1 MQSSA
6 VFSIL
11 LPMAL
16 VVIMLGLGLSLTV
29 EDFRKVISRP
39 KPIVVA
45 LVCQTLILPVICF
58 GIVYASALPAAIAVG
73 MMLLAASP
81 GGSSA
86 NLYSHL
92 AGGDVALNITLTTI
106 NTVLALVTLPIIVN
120 FSLMFFYGEGKVI
133 PLQIDKVLQIFGL
146 VLIPV
151 AIGMLVRNRYP
162 ELAAALDK
170 PVKILS
176 SLFLAGIVLVALI
189 QEWNTLVTW
198 GPVIGLATL
207 AFNLISLAVG
217 YGVPRLMRLDRRQA
231 IAICMEVGIHNSTLV
246 IAIAMS
252 PTLLNNSEMA
262 IPPAI
267 YGLIAYITA
276 AVVVFLIKRSGPAAG
291 MAAA

>member
-11 LPMAL
+11 LPLAL
-16 VVIMLGLGLSLTV
+16 VVIMLGLGLSLTAA
-29 EDFRKVISRP
+29 DFRKVIARP
-39 KPIVVA
+39 KPVVVA
-45 LVCQTLILPVICF
+45 LVCQALVLPVICF
-58 GIVYASALPAAIAVG
+58 GIVYASALPPAIAVG

-106 NTVLALVTLPIIVN
+106 NTVLSLVTLPIIVN
-120 FSLMFFYGEGKVI
+120 LSLVAFYGQGKVI
-133 PLQIDKVLQIFGL
+133 PLQLDKVLQVFAL

-151 AIGMLVRNRYP
+151 TIGMLVRNRK
-162 ELAAALDK
+162 ESLAVALDR

-176 SLFLAGIVLVALI
+176 SLFLAGIVVAALI
-189 QEWNTLVTW
+189 QEWNTLLVW

-207 AFNLISLAVG
+207 AFNLISLAIG
-217 YGVPRLMRLDRRQA
+217 YGVPRLLNLDRRQA
-231 IAICMEVGIHNSTLV
+231 IAICMEIGIHNSTLV
-246 IAIAMS
+246 IAIALS

-262 IPPAI
+262 IPPAL

-276 AVVVFLIKRSGPAAG
+276 AFFVFAIKRRGEVESPA
-291 MAAA
+291 

>member
-1 MQSSA
+1 MQSSVA
-6 VFSIL
+6 FSIL

-29 EDFRKVISRP
+29 EDFRRVISRP
-39 KPIVVA
+39 KPVLVA
-45 LVCQTLILPVICF
+45 LVCQAVILPIICF

-120 FSLMFFYGEGKVI
+120 YSLLFFYGEGKVI
-133 PLQIDKVLQIFGL
+133 PLQIDKVLQVFAL

-151 AIGMLVRNRYP
+151 AIGMFVRHKYSA
-162 ELAAALDK
+162 LAVTLDR

-176 SLFLAGIVLVALI
+176 SLFLAGIVVIALI
-189 QEWNTLVTW
+189 QEWNTLLTW
-198 GPVIGLATL
+198 GPVIGVATL
-207 AFNLISLAVG
+207 AFNLVSLAIG
-217 YGVPRLMRLDRRQA
+217 YGVPRLMRLERRQA

-276 AVVVFLIKRSGPAAG
+276 AIVVYLIKRGGSPTAT
-291 MAAA
+291 AAA

>member
-29 EDFRKVISRP
+29 EDFRKVIARP
-39 KPIVVA
+39 KPVVVA
-45 LVCQTLILPVICF
+45 LVCQALVLPVICF
-58 GIVYASALPAAIAVG
+58 GIVYASALPAAISVG

-106 NTVLALVTLPIIVN
+106 NTVLSLVTLPIIVN
-120 FSLMFFYGEGKVI
+120 FSLMVFYGEGKVI
-133 PLQIDKVLQIFGL
+133 PLQTDKVLQVFAIVL
-146 VLIPV
+146 VPV
-151 AIGMLVRNRYP
+151 AIGMLVRNRY
-162 ELAAALDK
+162 AGIAVALDR

-176 SLFLAGIVLVALI
+176 TLFLAGIVVLALI
-189 QEWNTLVTW
+189 QEWNTLLTW
-198 GPVIGLATL
+198 GPVIGIAAL
-207 AFNLISLAVG
+207 AFNLASLAIG
-217 YGVPRLMRLDRRQA
+217 YGVPRLLRLERRQT
-231 IAICMEVGIHNSTLV
+231 IAICMEIGIHNSTLV

-252 PTLLNNSEMA
+252 PALLNNSEMA
-262 IPPAI
+262 IPPAL
-267 YGLIAYITA
+267 YGLIAYVTA
-276 AVVVFLIKRSGPAAG
+276 AVFVFMIKRNGPATG
-291 MAAA
+291 AA

>member
-39 KPIVVA
+39 KPVLVA

-58 GIVYASALPAAIAVG
+58 GIVYVSALPAAIAVG

-86 NLYSHL
+86 NLYSYL

-106 NTVLALVTLPIIVN
+106 NTVLALVTLPVIVN
-120 FSLMFFYGEGKVI
+120 FSLIFFYGEGKVI
-133 PLQIDKVLQIFGL
+133 GLQLDKVLQVFAL
-146 VLIPV
+146 VLVPV
-151 AIGMLVRNRYP
+151 AIGMFVRNRFGA
-162 ELAAALDK
+162 LAVMLDR
-170 PVKILS
+170 PVKVLS
-176 SLFLAGIVLVALI
+176 SLFLAGIVVVALI

-198 GPVIGLATL
+198 GPVIGVATL
-207 AFNLISLAVG
+207 AFNLISLAIG
-217 YGVPRLMRLDRRQA
+217 YGVPRLMRLERRQA

-276 AVVVFLIKRSGPAAG
+276 AVVVYFIKRGGAPTGATA
-291 MAAA
+291 

>member
-29 EDFRKVISRP
+29 EDFRKVVSRP
-39 KPIVVA
+39 KPVVVA

-120 FSLMFFYGEGKVI
+120 FSLLFFYGEGKVI
-133 PLQIDKVLQIFGL
+133 PLQIDKVLQVFAL

-151 AIGMLVRNRYP
+151 AIGMFVRNRYAS
-162 ELAAALDK
+162 LAVTLDR

-176 SLFLAGIVLVALI
+176 SLFLAGIVVIALI
-189 QEWNTLVTW
+189 QEWNVLVTW
-198 GPVIGLATL
+198 GPVIGVATL
-207 AFNLISLAVG
+207 AFNLISLAIG
-217 YGVPRLMRLDRRQA
+217 YGVPRLMRLERRQA

-276 AVVVFLIKRSGPAAG
+276 AIVVYLIKRSASPAAS
-291 MAAA
+291 AAA

>member
-1 MQSSA
+1 
-6 VFSIL
+6 
-11 LPMAL
+11 MAL

>member
-29 EDFRKVISRP
+29 GDFRRVVSRP

-45 LVCQTLILPVICF
+45 LVCQALILPVICF
-58 GIVYASALPAAIAVG
+58 GIVYVSALPAAIAVG

-106 NTVLALVTLPIIVN
+106 NTVLALATLPIIVN
-120 FSLMFFYGEGKVI
+120 LSLLFFYGEGKVI
-133 PLQIDKVLQIFGL
+133 PLQIDKVLQVFAL

-151 AIGMLVRNRYP
+151 TIGMIVRNSY
-162 ELAAALDK
+162 AALAITLDR
-170 PVKILS
+170 PVKIMS
-176 SLFLAGIVLVALI
+176 SLFLAGIVVAALI
-189 QEWNTLVTW
+189 QEWNTLLTW
-198 GPVIGLATL
+198 GPVIGVAAL
-207 AFNLISLAVG
+207 AFNLISLAIG

-252 PTLLNNSEMA
+252 PTLLNNPEMA

-267 YGLIAYITA
+267 YGLVAYVTAA
-276 AVVVFLIKRSGPAAG
+276 AVVYVIKRGGSPSAPVAA
-291 MAAA
+291 

>member
-29 EDFRKVISRP
+29 EDFRKVIARP
-39 KPIVVA
+39 KPVVVA
-45 LVCQTLILPVICF
+45 LVCQALVLPVICF
-58 GIVYASALPAAIAVG
+58 GIVYASALPAAISVG

-106 NTVLALVTLPIIVN
+106 NTVLSLVTLPIIVN
-120 FSLMFFYGEGKVI
+120 FSLMVFYGEGKVI
-133 PLQIDKVLQIFGL
+133 PLQTDKVLQVFAIVL
-146 VLIPV
+146 VPV
-151 AIGMLVRNRYP
+151 AIGMLVRNRY
-162 ELAAALDK
+162 AGIAVALDR

-176 SLFLAGIVLVALI
+176 TLFLAGIVVLALI
-189 QEWNTLVTW
+189 QEWNTLLTW
-198 GPVIGLATL
+198 GPVIGMAAL
-207 AFNLISLAVG
+207 AFNLASLAIG
-217 YGVPRLMRLDRRQA
+217 YGVPRLLRLERRQA
-231 IAICMEVGIHNSTLV
+231 IAICMEIGIHNSTLV

-252 PTLLNNSEMA
+252 PALLNNSEMA
-262 IPPAI
+262 IPPAL
-267 YGLIAYITA
+267 YGLIAYVTA
-276 AVVVFLIKRSGPAAG
+276 AVFVFMIKRNGPATG
-291 MAAA
+291 AA

>member
-29 EDFRKVISRP
+29 EDFRRVVSRP

-45 LVCQTLILPVICF
+45 LICQALILPIICF
-58 GIVYASALPAAIAVG
+58 GIVYVSALPAAIAVG

-106 NTVLALVTLPIIVN
+106 NTILALVTLPIIVN
-120 FSLMFFYGEGKVI
+120 FSLLFFYGEGKVI
-133 PLQIDKVLQIFGL
+133 PLQIDKVLQVFAL

-151 AIGMLVRNRYP
+151 TIGMIVRNRYP
-162 ELAAALDK
+162 ALAITLDR
-170 PVKILS
+170 PVKIMS
-176 SLFLAGIVLVALI
+176 SLFLAGIVVIALI
-189 QEWNTLVTW
+189 QEWNTLLTW
-198 GPVIGLATL
+198 GPVIGAATL
-207 AFNLISLAVG
+207 AFNLISLAIG
-217 YGVPRLMRLDRRQA
+217 YGVPRMMRLERRQA

-267 YGLIAYITA
+267 YGLIAYLTA
-276 AVVVFLIKRSGPAAG
+276 AVVVYLIRRGGSPTAPAA
-291 MAAA
+291 A

>member
-58 GIVYASALPAAIAVG
+58 GIVYVSALPAAIAVG

-106 NTVLALVTLPIIVN
+106 NTILALATLPVIVN
-120 FSLMFFYGEGKVI
+120 FSLIFFYGEGKVI
-133 PLQIDKVLQIFGL
+133 GLQLDKVLQVFAL
-146 VLIPV
+146 VLVPV
-151 AIGMLVRNRYP
+151 AIGMFVRNRYGA
-162 ELAAALDK
+162 LAFMLDR

-176 SLFLAGIVLVALI
+176 SLFLAGIVVVALI
-189 QEWNTLVTW
+189 QEWTTLVTW
-198 GPVIGLATL
+198 GPVIGVATL
-207 AFNLISLAVG
+207 AFNLISLAIG
-217 YGVPRLMRLDRRQA
+217 YGVPRLLRLERRQA

-276 AVVVFLIKRSGPAAG
+276 AVVVYFIKRGGTPTRSTA
-291 MAAA
+291 

>member
-29 EDFRKVISRP
+29 ADFRKVISRP
-39 KPIVVA
+39 KPVVVA
-45 LVCQTLILPVICF
+45 LICQTLILPVICF
-58 GIVYASALPAAIAVG
+58 GIVYASALPAAVAVG

-106 NTVLALVTLPIIVN
+106 NTVLALATLPIIVN

-133 PLQIDKVLQIFGL
+133 PLQIDKVLQVFAL

-151 AIGMLVRNRYP
+151 AIGMFVRNRYGA
-162 ELAAALDK
+162 LAIALDR

-189 QEWNTLVTW
+189 QEWSTLLTW
-198 GPVIGLATL
+198 GPVIGVATL
-207 AFNLISLAVG
+207 AFNLISLAIG
-217 YGVPRLMRLDRRQA
+217 YGVPRLMRLERRQA

-267 YGLIAYITA
+267 YGLIAYVTA
-276 AVVVFLIKRSGPAAG
+276 AIVVYFIKRGASPTAPAA
-291 MAAA
+291 A

>member
-11 LPMAL
+11 LPLAL
-16 VVIMLGLGLSLTV
+16 VVIMLGLGLSLTAA
-29 EDFRKVISRP
+29 DFRKVIARP
-39 KPIVVA
+39 KPVVVA
-45 LVCQTLILPVICF
+45 LVCQALVLPVICF
-58 GIVYASALPAAIAVG
+58 GIVYASAVPPAIAVG

-106 NTVLALVTLPIIVN
+106 NTVLSLVTLPIIVN
-120 FSLMFFYGEGKVI
+120 LSLVAFYGQGKVI
-133 PLQIDKVLQIFGL
+133 PLQLDKVLQVFAL

-151 AIGMLVRNRYP
+151 TIGMLVRNRK
-162 ELAAALDK
+162 ESLAVALDR

-176 SLFLAGIVLVALI
+176 SLFLAGIVVAALI
-189 QEWNTLVTW
+189 QEWNTLLVW

-207 AFNLISLAVG
+207 AFNLISLAIG
-217 YGVPRLMRLDRRQA
+217 YGVPRLLNLDRRQA
-231 IAICMEVGIHNSTLV
+231 IAICMEIGIHNSTLV
-246 IAIAMS
+246 IAIALS

-262 IPPAI
+262 IPPAL

-276 AVVVFLIKRSGPAAG
+276 AFFVFAIKRRGEVESPA
-291 MAAA
+291 

>member
-6 VFSIL
+6 VFSVL

-29 EDFRKVISRP
+29 ADFRRVIARP
-39 KPIVVA
+39 KPVVVA
-45 LVCQTLILPVICF
+45 LACQTLILPIICF

-106 NTVLALVTLPIIVN
+106 NTVLSLVTLPIIVN
-120 FSLMFFYGEGKVI
+120 FSLLAFYGEGKVI
-133 PLQIDKVLQIFGL
+133 PLQIDKVLQVFSL

-151 AIGMLVRNRYP
+151 AIGMVVRNRYDG
-162 ELAAALDK
+162 LAVALDR

-176 SLFLAGIVLVALI
+176 SVFLAAIVVGALI

-198 GPVIGLATL
+198 GPVIGLTAL
-207 AFNLISLAVG
+207 VFNLVSLAIG
-217 YGVPRLMRLDRRQA
+217 YGVPVLLKLDRRQA

-267 YGLIAYITA
+267 YGLLAYITA
-276 AVVVFLIKRSGPAAG
+276 GVVVFAMKRRGPVPSAA
-291 MAAA
+291 

>member
-39 KPIVVA
+39 KPVLVA

-58 GIVYASALPAAIAVG
+58 GIVYVSALPAAIAVG

-106 NTVLALVTLPIIVN
+106 NTVLALVTLPVIVN
-120 FSLMFFYGEGKVI
+120 FSLIFFYGEGKVI
-133 PLQIDKVLQIFGL
+133 GLQLDKVLQVFAL
-146 VLIPV
+146 VLVPV
-151 AIGMLVRNRYP
+151 AIGMFVRNRFGA
-162 ELAAALDK
+162 LAVMLDR
-170 PVKILS
+170 PVKVLS
-176 SLFLAGIVLVALI
+176 SLFLAGIVVVALI

-198 GPVIGLATL
+198 GPVIGVATL
-207 AFNLISLAVG
+207 AFNLISLAIG
-217 YGVPRLMRLDRRQA
+217 YGVPRLMRLERRQA

-276 AVVVFLIKRSGPAAG
+276 AVVVYFIKRGGAPTGATA
-291 MAAA
+291 

>member
-29 EDFRKVISRP
+29 ADFRKVISRP
-39 KPIVVA
+39 KPVVVA
-45 LVCQTLILPVICF
+45 LICQTLILPVICF
-58 GIVYASALPAAIAVG
+58 GIVYASALPAAVAVG

-133 PLQIDKVLQIFGL
+133 PLQIDKVLQVFAL

-151 AIGMLVRNRYP
+151 AIGMFVRNRYGA
-162 ELAAALDK
+162 LAITLDR

-189 QEWNTLVTW
+189 QEWNTLLTW
-198 GPVIGLATL
+198 GPVIGVATL
-207 AFNLISLAVG
+207 AFNLISLAIG
-217 YGVPRLMRLDRRQA
+217 YGVPRLMRLERRQA

-267 YGLIAYITA
+267 YGLIAYVTA
-276 AVVVFLIKRSGPAAG
+276 AIVVYFIKRGASPTAPAA
-291 MAAA
+291 A

>member
-11 LPMAL
+11 LPLAL
-16 VVIMLGLGLSLTV
+16 VVIMLGLGLSLTAA
-29 EDFRKVISRP
+29 DFRKVIARP
-39 KPIVVA
+39 KPVVVA
-45 LVCQTLILPVICF
+45 LVCQALVLPVICF
-58 GIVYASALPAAIAVG
+58 GIVYASAVPPAIAVG

-106 NTVLALVTLPIIVN
+106 NTVLSLVTLPIIVN
-120 FSLMFFYGEGKVI
+120 LSLVAFYGQGKVI
-133 PLQIDKVLQIFGL
+133 PLQLDKVLQVFAL

-151 AIGMLVRNRYP
+151 TIGMLVRNRK
-162 ELAAALDK
+162 ESLAVALDR

-176 SLFLAGIVLVALI
+176 SLFLAGIVVAALI
-189 QEWNTLVTW
+189 QEWNMLLVW

-207 AFNLISLAVG
+207 AFNLISLAIG
-217 YGVPRLMRLDRRQA
+217 YGVPRLLNLDRRQA
-231 IAICMEVGIHNSTLV
+231 IAICMEIGIHNSTLV
-246 IAIAMS
+246 IAIALS

-262 IPPAI
+262 IPPAL

-276 AVVVFLIKRSGPAAG
+276 AFFVFAIKRRGEVESPA
-291 MAAA
+291 

>member
-29 EDFRKVISRP
+29 ADFRKVISRP
-39 KPIVVA
+39 KPVVVA
-45 LVCQTLILPVICF
+45 LICQTLILPVICF
-58 GIVYASALPAAIAVG
+58 GIVYASALPAAVAVG

-106 NTVLALVTLPIIVN
+106 NTVLALATLPIIVN

-133 PLQIDKVLQIFGL
+133 PLQIDKVLQVFAL

-151 AIGMLVRNRYP
+151 AIGMFVRNRYGA
-162 ELAAALDK
+162 LAIALDR

-189 QEWNTLVTW
+189 QEWSTLLTW
-198 GPVIGLATL
+198 GPVIGVATL
-207 AFNLISLAVG
+207 AFNLISLAIG
-217 YGVPRLMRLDRRQA
+217 YGIPRLMRLERRQA

-267 YGLIAYITA
+267 YGLIAYVTA
-276 AVVVFLIKRSGPAAG
+276 AIVVYFIKRGASPTAPAA
-291 MAAA
+291 A

>member
-29 EDFRKVISRP
+29 ADFRKVISRP
-39 KPIVVA
+39 KPVVVA
-45 LVCQTLILPVICF
+45 LICQTLILPVICF
-58 GIVYASALPAAIAVG
+58 GIVYASALPAAVAVG

-106 NTVLALVTLPIIVN
+106 NTVLALATLPIIVN

-133 PLQIDKVLQIFGL
+133 PLQIDKVLQVFAL

-151 AIGMLVRNRYP
+151 AIGMFVRNRYGA
-162 ELAAALDK
+162 LAIALDR

-189 QEWNTLVTW
+189 QEWSTLLTW
-198 GPVIGLATL
+198 GPVIGVATL
-207 AFNLISLAVG
+207 AFNLISLAIG
-217 YGVPRLMRLDRRQA
+217 YGVPRLMRLERRQA

-252 PTLLNNSEMA
+252 PALLNNSEMA

-267 YGLIAYITA
+267 YGLIAYVTA
-276 AVVVFLIKRSGPAAG
+276 AIVVYFIKRGASPTAPAA
-291 MAAA
+291 A

>member
-45 LVCQTLILPVICF
+45 LVCQTLILPLICF

-106 NTVLALVTLPIIVN
+106 NTVLALATLPIIVN

-146 VLIPV
+146 VLVPV

-162 ELAAALDK
+162 GLAVALDK

-176 SLFLAGIVLVALI
+176 SVFLAGIVLVALI
-189 QEWNTLVTW
+189 QEWSTLVTW

-207 AFNLISLAVG
+207 VFNLVSLAIG

-276 AVVVFLIKRSGPAAG
+276 AVVVVLIKRGGPPART
-291 MAAA
+291 AAA

>member
-29 EDFRKVISRP
+29 EDFRKVIARP
-39 KPIVVA
+39 KPVVVA
-45 LVCQTLILPVICF
+45 LVCQALVLPVICF
-58 GIVYASALPAAIAVG
+58 GIVYASALPAAISVG

-106 NTVLALVTLPIIVN
+106 NTVLSLVTLPIIVN
-120 FSLMFFYGEGKVI
+120 FSLMVFYGEGKVI
-133 PLQIDKVLQIFGL
+133 PLQTDKVLQVFAIVL
-146 VLIPV
+146 VPV
-151 AIGMLVRNRYP
+151 AIGMLVRNRY
-162 ELAAALDK
+162 AGIAVALDR

-176 SLFLAGIVLVALI
+176 TLFLAGIVVLALI
-189 QEWNTLVTW
+189 QEWNTLLTW
-198 GPVIGLATL
+198 GPVIGMAAL
-207 AFNLISLAVG
+207 AFNLASLAIG
-217 YGVPRLMRLDRRQA
+217 YGVPRLLRLERRQA
-231 IAICMEVGIHNSTLV
+231 IAICMEIGIHNSTLV

-252 PTLLNNSEMA
+252 PALLNNSEMA
-262 IPPAI
+262 IPPAL
-267 YGLIAYITA
+267 YGLIAYVTA
-276 AVVVFLIKRSGPAAG
+276 AVFVFMIKRSGPAAG
-291 MAAA
+291 AA

>member
-6 VFSIL
+6 VFSVL

-29 EDFRKVISRP
+29 EDFRKVVSRP
-39 KPIVVA
+39 KPVVVA

-162 ELAAALDK
+162 GLAVALDK

-189 QEWNTLVTW
+189 QEWNTLLTW

-276 AVVVFLIKRSGPAAG
+276 AVVVFLIKRAGPSAG
-291 MAAA
+291 VAAA

>member
-29 EDFRKVISRP
+29 EDFRKVVSRP
-39 KPIVVA
+39 KPVVVA

-120 FSLMFFYGEGKVI
+120 FSLLFFYGEGKVI
-133 PLQIDKVLQIFGL
+133 PLQIDKVLQVFAL

-151 AIGMLVRNRYP
+151 AIGMFVRNRYAS
-162 ELAAALDK
+162 LAVTLDR
-170 PVKILS
+170 PIKILS
-176 SLFLAGIVLVALI
+176 SLFLAGIVLIALI

-198 GPVIGLATL
+198 GPVIGVATL
-207 AFNLISLAVG
+207 AFNLISLAIG
-217 YGVPRLMRLDRRQA
+217 YGVPRLMRLERRQA

-276 AVVVFLIKRSGPAAG
+276 AIVVYLIKRSASLAAS
-291 MAAA
+291 AAA

>member
-29 EDFRKVISRP
+29 EDFRRVISRP

-45 LVCQTLILPVICF
+45 LICQALILPVICF
-58 GIVYASALPAAIAVG
+58 GIVYVSALPAAIAVG

-120 FSLMFFYGEGKVI
+120 FSLLFFYGEGKVI
-133 PLQIDKVLQIFGL
+133 PLQIDKVLQVFAL

-151 AIGMLVRNRYP
+151 TIGMIVRNRYSA
-162 ELAAALDK
+162 LAVTLDR

-176 SLFLAGIVLVALI
+176 SLFLAGIVVIALI
-189 QEWNTLVTW
+189 QEWNTLLTW
-198 GPVIGLATL
+198 GPVIGIATL
-207 AFNLISLAVG
+207 AFNLISLAIG
-217 YGVPRLMRLDRRQA
+217 YGVPRLMRLERRQA

-246 IAIAMS
+246 IAIALS

-276 AVVVFLIKRSGPAAG
+276 AVVVYLIKRGGSPAAPN
-291 MAAA
+291 AA

>member
-29 EDFRKVISRP
+29 EDFRRVISRP

-45 LVCQTLILPVICF
+45 LICQALILPVICF
-58 GIVYASALPAAIAVG
+58 GIVYVSALPAAIAVG

-120 FSLMFFYGEGKVI
+120 FSLLFFYGEGKVI
-133 PLQIDKVLQIFGL
+133 PLQIDKVLQVFAL

-151 AIGMLVRNRYP
+151 TIGMIVRNRYSA
-162 ELAAALDK
+162 LAVTLDR

-176 SLFLAGIVLVALI
+176 SLFLAGIVVIALI
-189 QEWNTLVTW
+189 QEWNTLLTW
-198 GPVIGLATL
+198 GPVIGIATL
-207 AFNLISLAVG
+207 AFNLISLAIG
-217 YGVPRLMRLDRRQA
+217 YGVPRLMRLERRQA

-246 IAIAMS
+246 IAIALS

-276 AVVVFLIKRSGPAAG
+276 AVVVYLIKHGGSPAAPN
-291 MAAA
+291 AA

>member
-29 EDFRKVISRP
+29 EDFRRVISRP

-45 LVCQTLILPVICF
+45 LICQALILPVICF
-58 GIVYASALPAAIAVG
+58 GIVYVSALPAAIAVG

-120 FSLMFFYGEGKVI
+120 FSLLFFYGEGKVI
-133 PLQIDKVLQIFGL
+133 PLQIDKVLQVFAL

-151 AIGMLVRNRYP
+151 TIGMIVRNRYSA
-162 ELAAALDK
+162 LAVTLDR

-176 SLFLAGIVLVALI
+176 SLFLAGIVVIALI
-189 QEWNTLVTW
+189 QEWNTLLTW
-198 GPVIGLATL
+198 GPVIGVATL
-207 AFNLISLAVG
+207 AFNLISLAIG
-217 YGVPRLMRLDRRQA
+217 YGVPRLMRLERRQA

-246 IAIAMS
+246 IAIALS

-276 AVVVFLIKRSGPAAG
+276 AVVVYLIKRGGSPAAPN
-291 MAAA
+291 AA